1 MISKINLR
9 CVCVFCVF
17 LVFFVF
23 YFVDVKVILGVYIWR
38 LDLDKLNF
46 FDKMDMVL

>member
-9 CVCVFCVF
+9 CGYVFCVF

>member
-9 CVCVFCVF
+9 YGYVFCVF

-23 YFVDVKVILGVYIWR
+23 YFVDVKVLLGVYIWR

>member
-9 CVCVFCVF
+9 CGCVFCVL

-46 FDKMDMVL
+46 LDKMDMVL